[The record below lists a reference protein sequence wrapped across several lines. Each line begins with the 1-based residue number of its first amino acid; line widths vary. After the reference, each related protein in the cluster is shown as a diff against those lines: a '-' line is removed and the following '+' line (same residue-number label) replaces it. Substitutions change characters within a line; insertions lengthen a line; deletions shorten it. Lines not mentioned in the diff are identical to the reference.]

1 MPHTA
6 PTRKREKF
14 LTNFIKFVES
24 MCCMALMDNAQLDAN
39 ASIIIDVLSSLS
51 KVVKKEEE
59 EDF

>member
-1 MPHTA
+1 
-6 PTRKREKF
+6 
-14 LTNFIKFVES
+14 

-59 EDF
+59 EEDDF